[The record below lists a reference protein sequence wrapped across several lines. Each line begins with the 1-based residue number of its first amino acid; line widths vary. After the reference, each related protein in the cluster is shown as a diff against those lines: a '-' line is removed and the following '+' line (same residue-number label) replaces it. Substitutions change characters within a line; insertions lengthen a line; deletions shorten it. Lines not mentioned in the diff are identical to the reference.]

1 MDEHPIRILVAVVAA
16 TLLSLPC
23 GCGRETQEPE
33 GAAVALADLVAHS
46 QEFERRVYEV
56 TDGVHVAV
64 GFGIANSILI
74 EGDRGAIVVDAM
86 GSVEAARA
94 VRAEFEKITR
104 KPIEALVYTHNH
116 ADHIFGARGFV
127 PEGEVD
133 VYAHETTNAYINRVV
148 SIIRPIIAVRS
159 ARMFGDLLPKSGE
172 DALVNV
178 GIGPFLEIGPHAGGT
193 PSLIRPNRT
202 FRDKLEVEIAGVRLE
217 LVHAPGETND
227 QIFVWLPEKKV
238 LLPGDNVYKA
248 FPNLYTIRGTLYR
261 DVLEWVRSLDAMRAL
276 EPEHL
281 VPSHTRPVSGR
292 EQIAEILT
300 AYRDAIQYVHDQTIR
315 GINQG
320 FTPDELVE
328 VVKLPPH
335 LAGHPYLQ
343 EFYGTVEWS
352 VRSIFTGYLGWFG
365 GDAAALSP
373 AGPDERAAGF
383 AELAGGPEALLAAAR
398 RAADEERYAW
408 TAELA
413 TQMLRLEP
421 ENEEARSLKARALRD
436 LGQRSR
442 SPNGRNYYLTQ
453 ALELEGE
460 VVARE
465 GSLDESV
472 MGLLRAL
479 PIGDILAA
487 MPVYLDAERSADVEM
502 TVGFRFP
509 DADESYTIEVRRGVA
524 EFREGLSEERDVAIQ
539 TDSDVWREITLGLR
553 NPALAFASDE
563 VEIEGSALDAVR
575 FLRLFR

>member
-1 MDEHPIRILVAVVAA
+1 MDERPIRVLVAALA
-16 TLLSLPC
+16 TTVLSLPC

-33 GAAVALADLVAHS
+33 AVAVADLIAHS
-46 QEFERRVYEV
+46 QEFERRVYRV

-86 GSVEAARA
+86 GSVEAARE
-94 VRAEFEKITR
+94 VRAAFEKITR
-104 KPIEALVYTHNH
+104 KPIQALVYTHNH
-116 ADHIFGARGFV
+116 ADHVFGARGFV

-133 VYAHETTNAYINRVV
+133 VYAHETTNTYINRVV

-159 ARMFGDLLPKSGE
+159 ARMFGDLLPESGE

-178 GIGPFLEIGPHAGGT
+178 GIGPFLEIGPRAGGT

-202 FRDKLEVEIAGVRLE
+202 FRDELEIAGVRLE

-320 FTPDELVE
+320 LEPDELVE

-365 GDAAALSP
+365 GDAAELSP
-373 AGPDERAAGF
+373 AGPYERAAGF

-408 TAELA
+408 AAELA
-413 TQMLRLEP
+413 AQMLRLEP
-421 ENEEARSLKARALRD
+421 ENREARSLKARVLRE
-436 LGQRSR
+436 LGRRSR
-442 SPNGRNYYLTQ
+442 SANGRNYYLTQ

-460 VVARE
+460 EVAGE
-465 GSLDESV
+465 GGLDESV
-472 MGLLRAL
+472 MGLVRAL
-479 PIGDILAA
+479 PVGDILAA
-487 MPVYLDAERSADVEM
+487 MPVHLDPEASADLEM
-502 TVGFRFP
+502 TVGFHFP
-509 DADESYTIEVRRGVA
+509 DVDESYTIEVRRGVA
-524 EFREGLSEERDVAIQ
+524 EFRQGLSAERDVAIR
-539 TDSDVWREITLGLR
+539 TDSDVWREIALGLR

-563 VEIEGSALDAVR
+563 VEIEGSALDAAR